1 MTDKKSLGLD
11 DAYAVKTP
19 DDNRE
24 LYRAW
29 AATYDS
35 DFAAA
40 RGYQYPLRIADIFV
54 RHANPS
60 DTPVLDVGAG
70 TGLVADALHRNPDLA
85 PAVVVDG
92 IDISPEMLAVS
103 RSKNVYR
110 QLHEADL
117 TGPLDLPDAH
127 YGAVVSAG
135 TFTHGHVGPVALAE
149 LLRVCRPGGLFVLGV
164 NGEAFDQYHFGSAF
178 AALQADKRITA
189 IEFNPVKYFDRA
201 VDGHDDD
208 SGYAVIYR
216 KA

>member
-1 MTDKKSLGLD
+1 
-11 DAYAVKTP
+11 
-19 DDNRE
+19 
-24 LYRAW
+24 
-29 AATYDS
+29 
-35 DFAAA
+35 
-40 RGYQYPLRIADIFV
+40 
-54 RHANPS
+54 
-60 DTPVLDVGAG
+60 
-70 TGLVADALHRNPDLA
+70 
-85 PAVVVDG
+85 
-92 IDISPEMLAVS
+92 MLAVS
-103 RSKNVYR
+103 RGKNVYR

-135 TFTHGHVGPVALAE
+135 TFTHGHVGPVALGE

-178 AALQADKRITA
+178 AALQANKRITA

-201 VDGHDDD
+201 VDDHDDD